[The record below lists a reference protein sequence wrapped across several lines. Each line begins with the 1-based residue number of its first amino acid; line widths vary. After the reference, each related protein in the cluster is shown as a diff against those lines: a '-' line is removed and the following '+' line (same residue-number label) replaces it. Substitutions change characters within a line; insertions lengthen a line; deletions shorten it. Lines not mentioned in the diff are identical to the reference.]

1 MVMRCNNKI
10 LSLLIVVIFTVSFIQ
25 SIEAFDPSN
34 VSIVYHIDKE
44 WAIVWINEDASID
57 IQYNITITYETSA
70 EGYLTIGLPARG
82 FDIILVEDLSEN
94 SLSYQDVS
102 SGSYYAVEIYFG
114 HPMSPGESGT
124 VILVAT
130 VPNMLF
136 PDTMNTGYV
145 GMQFVPT
152 YFDVWTD
159 DLRVAIVPPEG
170 VTEDTI
176 KTSEPAFLSTVGG
189 SFAVYWSQSNI
200 PPNTQLTFGVS
211 VPEEYVT
218 LSPTGV
224 GFGFYLA
231 IFSIIG
237 VAVVAVIYLRRRKE
251 VYTKPRV
258 MIEALGSRRGLTS
271 VEAAVVVDIP
281 PVRVLTMILFSL
293 LLKRLVLVEAVKPV
307 LKVKK
312 LEDMTGN
319 GGASKKRYYEIDFL
333 KAIEPAGSLNEQQLA
348 RTYLSLS
355 NNVDRKMRGY
365 SRADTVNYYKSITTK
380 AWEQVTHAGTPQLQE
395 EAIENNIQWLLVDEN
410 YKDRFKTAFP
420 SNMMILPRPGWYWY
434 WYGPYFSRGPI
445 RPGQATPTSLAATTP
460 TPGAVKPLPMQE
472 FAGNIVSGLESATNN
487 IVRDVEQ
494 FANKLLQSPKSSQS
508 SESVR
513 RKSSCV
519 CACAQCACA
528 CACVS
533 CACACAGGGAR

>member
-1 MVMRCNNKI
+1 MVMRCKYKI
-10 LSLLIVVIFTVSFIQ
+10 LSLLMIVIFTAFFTQ

-34 VSIVYHIDKE
+34 VSIVYHLDKE

-57 IQYNITITYETSA
+57 IQYNITITYESSA
-70 EGYLTIGLPARG
+70 EGYLTIGLPARA
-82 FDIILVEDLSEN
+82 FDINSVEDLSGN

-124 VILVAT
+124 VIFVAT

-136 PDTMNTGYV
+136 PDTMNPGYV
-145 GMQFVPT
+145 GMQFIPT
-152 YFDVWTD
+152 YFDVWTG

-170 VTEDTI
+170 VTKDTI
-176 KTSEPAFLSTVGG
+176 KTSEPAFLTSVDGL
-189 SFAVYWSQSNI
+189 FAVYWSQNNI

-218 LSPTGV
+218 LSSTGLGV
-224 GFGFYLA
+224 GFYLA
-231 IFSIIG
+231 IFSVLG
-237 VAVVAVIYLRRRKE
+237 VAVVAVIYLRRRRE

-271 VEAAVVVDIP
+271 VEAAVVVGIP
-281 PVRVLTMILFSL
+281 PVRILTMILFSL
-293 LLKRLVLVEAVKPV
+293 LLKRLALVEAVKPV

-312 LEDMTGN
+312 LEDMTEKGN
-319 GGASKKRYYEIDFL
+319 ASKKRYYEIDFL
-333 KAIEPAGSLNEQQLA
+333 QALEPEGSLNEQRLA
-348 RTYLSLS
+348 RTYLSLR

-365 SRADTVNYYKSITTK
+365 SRVDTVNYYKSITTK

-420 SNMMILPRPGWYWY
+420 SDMMILPRPGWYWY
-434 WYGPYFSRGPI
+434 WYGPYFSRESI
-445 RPGQATPTSLAATTP
+445 RQGQGTPTPIAATTTMP
-460 TPGAVKPLPMQE
+460 SAVKPMPVQE

-494 FANKLLQSPKSSQS
+494 FANRLLQSPKSSQTS
-508 SESVR
+508 RPVR
-513 RKSSCV
+513 KKSNCV